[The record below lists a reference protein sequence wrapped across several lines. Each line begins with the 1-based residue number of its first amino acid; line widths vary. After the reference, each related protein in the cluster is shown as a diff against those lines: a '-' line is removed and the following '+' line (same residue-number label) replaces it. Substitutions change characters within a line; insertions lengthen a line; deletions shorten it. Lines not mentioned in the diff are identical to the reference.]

1 MSVIYNKAYKVPSWV
16 LVTSGD
22 EGASAALDFLHQ
34 NGALQVQWPGATFKD
49 TVTELGK
56 RGYAHEVSKD
66 MPYQM
71 SVRFLEVAVAKHIK
85 ESLGSNKMLSGAP
98 SQPMHVVN
106 RSVQTDADFERIF
119 NEVIQLEDSIA
130 LSHLFDVG
138 SRCFGESTKY
148 KVFYTVGDVPRNV
161 LQRISD
167 SVIVVGDGGE
177 IATAEKKPK
186 EVVTA
191 LDSLLTKVLGL

>member
-16 LVTSGD
+16 LVTSSD
-22 EGASAALDFLHQ
+22 TGAEAVKDFLYK
-34 NGALQVQWPGATFKD
+34 NGALPVSWPGATFKD
-49 TVTELGK
+49 TVAELGK
-56 RGYAHEVSKD
+56 RGYAHEVRKD

-71 SVRFLEVAVAKHIK
+71 SVRFLEVAIAKHIK
-85 ESLGSNKMLSGAP
+85 EALGSNKMLSGAP

-106 RSVQTDADFERIF
+106 RTVKTEADFERIF
-119 NEVIQLEDSIA
+119 NEVIQLEDSIT

-167 SVIVVGDGGE
+167 SVIVVGEGGE
-177 IATAEKKPK
+177 IPTEGKKPV
-186 EVVTA
+186 EVITA
-191 LDSLLTKVLGL
+191 LDSMLMKVLGL